1 MNVSVNAVQSVCSV
15 PLRFILWAAI
25 VFLVVLL
32 IASGQYWLGH
42 LFEDD
47 VDSIILQ
54 TSNDTFITNTSGDDN
69 I

>member
-1 MNVSVNAVQSVCSV
+1 MNVSVHAIQSVCSV
-15 PLRFILWAAI
+15 PLRFTLWGVIICLI
-25 VFLVVLL
+25 VLF

-54 TSNDTFITNTSGDDN
+54 TANDTFVTNTSGNDKK
-69 I
+69 

>member
-1 MNVSVNAVQSVCSV
+1 MNVSVHAVQSV
-15 PLRFILWAAI
+15 PLRFTLWAAI
-25 VFLVVLL
+25 VCLVVLF

-42 LFEDD
+42 LFGDD

-54 TSNDTFITNTSGDDN
+54 TANDTFVTNTSG